1 LDDGFKILVFD
12 VIAGKLQFG
21 FQGNTVCQT
30 SFKAFV
36 HRIAGSVD
44 IIIEEFEDETV
55 SRIGD
60 REVFGECAVKA
71 FIVAALG
78 VGVDLE
84 KLPERFQLNV
94 QKVRIFNRSC

>member
-1 LDDGFKILVFD
+1 MLDIV
-12 VIAGKLQFG
+12 AGKLQFG

-44 IIIEEFEDETV
+44 VIIKEFEDETI

-60 REVFGECAVKA
+60 REVLGESLVKA
-71 FIVAALG
+71 LVVTQLG

-84 KLPERFQLNV
+84 KFPERFQLNIQEV
-94 QKVRIFNRSC
+94 GIFNRSC